1 MSNHFERITLSRR
14 AFFALR
20 SASYAPFP
28 RTSWQQV
35 SDEHFEVLIDGETL
49 DELSDFT
56 KSRGLSLSD
65 AIIALCSES
74 NDLLN

>member
-1 MSNHFERITLSRR
+1 MSNLEKVTLSRR

-20 SASYAPFP
+20 SASYTPFP
-28 RTSWQQV
+28 RTTWRQV
-35 SDEHFEVLIDGETL
+35 SAEDFELLIDGETL
-49 DELSDFT
+49 DELAAFT

-65 AIIALCSES
+65 AVIVLCSES